1 MRGAPLSEI
10 AELPMLRAVQ
20 PTINVIQW
28 DGRHSSAN
36 GVAAALGVL
45 VDEIG
50 ADVTHAKYHADTR
63 SAGTPVLQ
71 FEIAREDDGSAW
83 RADLHQGDWLAVWV
97 LDGRLVAV
105 DVYSESDGNDRFVR
119 IAPVIT
125 IRPRLGQ

>member
-1 MRGAPLSEI
+1 
-10 AELPMLRAVQ
+10 MLRAVQ

-50 ADVTHAKYHADTR
+50 ADVTHANYHAEASNHRGR
-63 SAGTPVLQ
+63 SGPTLT

-83 RADLHQGDWLAVWV
+83 RADLHADEWLAVWV

-105 DVYSESDGNDRFVR
+105 DVYSEGDGNDRFVR